1 MKFRR
6 LILAACF
13 AFPVICPAAS
23 KEIVELQRDVAQLQ
37 DQVRALQSSFDT
49 KMGTMAAQVQQLT
62 DSATRANNALAT
74 LQGAIQEQLRQQ
86 GKEVMAPVVNVGTK
100 IDEMSTGFQQVQNA
114 MADVTTRLGKLEQQ
128 VTDLSNAVRTINSPA
143 APPGSSNPG
152 ASGPVPGP
160 TTSNVPPI
168 SGDVLYQNAN
178 RDRLG
183 GKTDIALQ
191 EYQQFVKYY
200 GDSPLAPAAQFWV
213 GDLYFA
219 QGDYE
224 DALKAFDEVLVRW
237 SANNKTPDAFLMKG
251 KTLMKLDKR
260 NAAAAEFRALI
271 KQYPSSDAAAK
282 ARAQLKQMGLSASP
296 SPARRK

>member
-6 LILAACF
+6 LILAASF
-13 AFPVICPAAS
+13 VFTVICSAAS

-37 DQVRALQSSFDT
+37 DQVRNLQSSFDT
-49 KMGTMAAQVQQLT
+49 KMGTMAAQVQQRT
-62 DSATRANNALAT
+62 DSAGRANNSLAT

-86 GKEVMAPVVNVGTK
+86 GKEVMAPVANVGTK
-100 IDEMSTGFQQVQNA
+100 IEEMATEFQQVQNS

-128 VTDLSNAVRTINSPA
+128 VLDLSNAVRTINSPA
-143 APPGSSNPG
+143 PPPGGSTTG
-152 ASGPVPGP
+152 AGNPGP

-168 SGDVLYQNAN
+168 SGDMLYQNAN

-183 GKTDIALQ
+183 GKTDLALQ
-191 EYQQFVKYY
+191 EYQEYVKLY
-200 GDSPLAPAAQFWV
+200 GDGPLAPAAQYWV

-219 QGDYE
+219 QGDY
-224 DALKAFDEVLVRW
+224 DNALRAFDQVLERYP
-237 SANNKTPDAFLMKG
+237 ANNKTPDALLMKG
-251 KTLMKLDKR
+251 KTLVKLDKR
-260 NAAAAEFRALI
+260 NAGASDFRELI
-271 KQYPSSDAAAK
+271 KRYPSSDAAVK

>member
-13 AFPVICPAAS
+13 AFPIICSAAS

-74 LQGAIQEQLRQQ
+74 LQGAIQEQLRAQ
-86 GKEVMAPVVNVGTK
+86 GKEVIAPVANVGTK
-100 IDEMSTGFQQVQNA
+100 IDEMATAFQQVQNA
-114 MADVTTRLGKLEQQ
+114 MADVTARLGKLEQQ

-143 APPGSSNPG
+143 PPPGSSGPG
-152 ASGPVPGP
+152 TSGPGP
-160 TTSNVPPI
+160 SASSVPPI
-168 SGDVLYQNAN
+168 SGDLLYQNAN

-183 GKTDIALQ
+183 GKNDLALQ

-213 GDLYFA
+213 GDLYFG

-224 DALKAFDEVLVRW
+224 NALNAFDEVLVRW
-237 SANNKTPDAFLMKG
+237 PANNKTPDAFLMKG
-251 KTLMKLDKR
+251 KTLVKLDKR
-260 NAAAAEFRALI
+260 NAGAAEFRELI
-271 KQYPSSDAAAK
+271 KRYPSSDAAAK
-282 ARAQLKQMGLSASP
+282 ARAQLKQMGLSAS

>member
-6 LILAACF
+6 LILAASF
-13 AFPVICPAAS
+13 AFPVICSAAS

-37 DQVRALQSSFDT
+37 DQVRNLQSSFDT
-49 KMGTMAAQVQQLT
+49 KMGTLAAQVQQLA
-62 DSATRANNALAT
+62 DSAGRANNSLAT

-86 GKEVMAPVVNVGTK
+86 GKEVMAPVANVGTK
-100 IDEMSTGFQQVQNA
+100 IEEMATAFQQVQNS

-128 VTDLSNAVRTINSPA
+128 VMDLSNAVRTINSPA
-143 APPGSSNPG
+143 PPPGGSTTG
-152 ASGPVPGP
+152 AGNPGP

-168 SGDVLYQNAN
+168 SGDMLYQNAN

-183 GKTDIALQ
+183 GKMDLALQ
-191 EYQQFVKYY
+191 EYQEYVKLY
-200 GDSPLAPAAQFWV
+200 GDGPLAPAAEYWV

-219 QGDYE
+219 QGDY
-224 DALKAFDEVLVRW
+224 DNALRAFDQVLERYP
-237 SANNKTPDAFLMKG
+237 ANNKTPDALLMKG
-251 KTLMKLDKR
+251 KTLVKLDKR
-260 NAAAAEFRALI
+260 NAGASDFRELI
-271 KQYPSSDAAAK
+271 KRYPGSDAAVK

>member
-49 KMGTMAAQVQQLT
+49 KMGTLTAQVQQLT
-62 DSATRANNALAT
+62 DSAGRANNALAT

-86 GKEVMAPVVNVGTK
+86 GKEVMAPVANVGTK
-100 IDEMSTGFQQVQNA
+100 IDEMATAFQQVQNS
-114 MADVTTRLGKLEQQ
+114 MADMTTRLGKLEQQ
-128 VTDLSNAVRTINSPA
+128 VMDLSNAVRTINSPA
-143 APPGSSNPG
+143 PPPGSSPG
-152 ASGPVPGP
+152 TSSPGP

-183 GKTDIALQ
+183 GKTDLALQ
-191 EYQQFVKYY
+191 EYQQYVKYY
-200 GDSPLAPAAQFWV
+200 GDGPLAPAAQYWV
-213 GDLYFA
+213 GDLYFS
-219 QGDYE
+219 QGDY
-224 DALKAFDEVLVRW
+224 DNALKSFDEVLVRW
-237 SANNKTPDAFLMKG
+237 PANNKTPDAFLMKG
-251 KTLMKLDKR
+251 RTLVKLDKR
-260 NAAAAEFRALI
+260 NAAAAEFRELI
-271 KQYPSSDAAAK
+271 KRYPSSDAAAK
-282 ARAQLKQMGLSASP
+282 ARAQLKQMGLSAYP
-296 SPARRK
+296 SSRRK

>member
-1 MKFRR
+1 MNFSR
-6 LILAACF
+6 LILAASF
-13 AFPVICPAAS
+13 AFPIICSAAS

-37 DQVRALQSSFDT
+37 DQVRTLQSSFDT

-62 DSATRANNALAT
+62 ESATRANNALAT

-86 GKEVMAPVVNVGTK
+86 GKEVMAPVANVGTK
-100 IDEMSTGFQQVQNA
+100 IDEMATAFQQVQNS

-128 VTDLSNAVRTINSPA
+128 VMDLSNAVRTINSPA
-143 APPGSSNPG
+143 PPPGGPTTG
-152 ASGPVPGP
+152 AGNPGP

-168 SGDVLYQNAN
+168 SGDMLYQNAN

-183 GKTDIALQ
+183 GKSDLALQ
-191 EYQQFVKYY
+191 EYGEYVRLY
-200 GDSPLAPAAQFWV
+200 GDGPLAPAAEYWV

-219 QGDYE
+219 QGDYD
-224 DALKAFDEVLVRW
+224 DALKAFDQVLERYP
-237 SANNKTPDAFLMKG
+237 ANNKTPDALLMKG
-251 KTLMKLDKR
+251 KTLVKLDKR
-260 NAAAAEFRALI
+260 NAGASEFRELI
-271 KQYPSSDAAAK
+271 KRYPGSDAAVK

>member
-13 AFPVICPAAS
+13 AFPIICSAAS

-74 LQGAIQEQLRQQ
+74 LQGAIQEQLRAQ
-86 GKEVMAPVVNVGTK
+86 GKEVIAPVANVGTK
-100 IDEMSTGFQQVQNA
+100 IDEMATAFQQVQNA
-114 MADVTTRLGKLEQQ
+114 MADVTARLGKLEQQ

-143 APPGSSNPG
+143 PPPGSSGPG
-152 ASGPVPGP
+152 TSGPGP
-160 TTSNVPPI
+160 SASSVPPI
-168 SGDVLYQNAN
+168 SGDLLYQNAN

-183 GKTDIALQ
+183 GKNDLALQ

-224 DALKAFDEVLVRW
+224 NALNAFDEVLVRW
-237 SANNKTPDAFLMKG
+237 PANNKTPDAFLMKG
-251 KTLMKLDKR
+251 KTLVKLDKR
-260 NAAAAEFRALI
+260 NAGAAEFRELI
-271 KQYPSSDAAAK
+271 KRYPSSDAAAK
-282 ARAQLKQMGLSASP
+282 ARAQLKQMGLSAS